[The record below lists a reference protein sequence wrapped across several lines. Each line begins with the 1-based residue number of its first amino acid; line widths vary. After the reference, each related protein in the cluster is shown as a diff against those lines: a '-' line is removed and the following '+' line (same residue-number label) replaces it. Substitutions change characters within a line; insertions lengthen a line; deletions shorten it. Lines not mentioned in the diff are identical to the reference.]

1 MATRKQARKQTLV
14 QVLALLIAVVVIV
27 VAVVLF
33 QSWSNNRP
41 GAHPKDI
48 RVTATVGD
56 ESIEVAPYL
65 VCEPGTECPEG
76 EVPNLYVGEKDTL
89 KLDIPDDISRYQWQ
103 VLSIYD
109 DPAANDET
117 RHGAGETEAVEI
129 PGSVDPIEASDSQD
143 RPKLIVV
150 EVSAVLIGADD
161 NGDEAPYSS
170 VWSLSTMSDEELA
183 EQENM

>member
-76 EVPNLYVGEKDTL
+76 EDRKSTRLNSSHVSISYAVFCL
-89 KLDIPDDISRYQWQ
+89 K
-103 VLSIYD
+103 
-109 DPAANDET
+109 
-117 RHGAGETEAVEI
+117 
-129 PGSVDPIEASDSQD
+129 
-143 RPKLIVV
+143 
-150 EVSAVLIGADD
+150 
-161 NGDEAPYSS
+161 
-170 VWSLSTMSDEELA
+170 
-183 EQENM
+183 